1 MVNLKLINNRITIQT
16 FLEMKFVIYYMEF
29 RNFFGQNKLILILVL
44 STYLKT
50 RSTRPKIFT
59 DVFFTKNFEK
69 MKQINKR
76 VTS

>member
-16 FLEMKFVIYYMEF
+16 FLEF
-29 RNFFGQNKLILILVL
+29 RNFFGQDKLFLILVL

-69 MKQINKR
+69 IKQINKR

>member
-16 FLEMKFVIYYMEF
+16 FLEF
-29 RNFFGQNKLILILVL
+29 RNFFGQDKLFILVL

-69 MKQINKR
+69 I
-76 VTS
+76 